1 MQRSELAH
9 AGLHEKNIFVD
20 EAIGGKFASRPQL
33 DKMLN
38 KLKQGDTV
46 TVYRLDRIGRTLS
59 NLLTL
64 MELFQ
69 ARGVEFKSLHE
80 SIDTTTAIGTLIFH
94 IFASLAQYE
103 RELIRERTMAGLAA
117 AREAGVTFGRR
128 EVLSKEQK
136 QLAYQLAYGGQT
148 ITSIAR
154 VMKCSRS
161 TVYRALR
168 EEVQS
173 GVERLSR
180 TCCVVRWVQ
189 SRRPQQ
195 VCLHVTYRGRSEW
208 LTA

>member
-1 MQRSELAH
+1 MTDYGYARYSTVDQRALMQRSELAH

-59 NLLTL
+59 N
-64 MELFQ
+64 
-69 ARGVEFKSLHE
+69 
-80 SIDTTTAIGTLIFH
+80 
-94 IFASLAQYE
+94 
-103 RELIRERTMAGLAA
+103 
-117 AREAGVTFGRR
+117 
-128 EVLSKEQK
+128 EQK